1 MDIRDNMKTTKY
13 KHIHFVGIKGVAMTA
28 LALYFKDQGI
38 TVTGSDVEGVF
49 PTQHVLD
56 KARISISIGFSAVT
70 IEKQKNLDLVIYTGA
85 HGGKDNVEVV
95 TAVKRRI
102 PVMSHGQAL
111 GMVME
116 GKRQISV
123 AGSHGKTTTSS
134 MLACIFTQAFI
145 DPSYAIGCGT
155 ILGLGNPGHNGSGNV
170 FIAEAD
176 EYMTDPGHDTKPRFL
191 WQHPELLV
199 VTNIDYD
206 HPDVYANLEEVQQA
220 FLTLQKQM
228 TGRKTT
234 IVNHDDVP
242 SKVLCQKGIH
252 TVTYGYSPGSE
263 YQITHVS
270 FEEGRTFFT
279 VCVRGTTIGEFIL
292 VVPGKHNILN
302 ALAALVA
309 ACEFGL
315 SLEVIKKGLMQFQ
328 GAKRRLELLY
338 TNKDIRIYDDYAH
351 HPHEIIASLDALR
364 SWYPKNRV
372 ITIFQPHTYS
382 RTASLLSEFA
392 KSFSKSDIVCI
403 ADIYAS
409 ARETVRTDIH
419 SAKLVEEIA
428 KNHTNVQYVKNL
440 SGALSYL
447 KIYLSPGDII
457 VCMGAGDIYEWGYAI
472 SSYVKSI

>member
-1 MDIRDNMKTTKY
+1 MKAATY
-13 KHIHFVGIKGVAMTA
+13 KHIHFVGIKGVAMTS
-28 LALYFKDQGI
+28 LALYCTEQGI
-38 TVTGSDVEGVF
+38 AVTGSDVEGVF
-49 PTQHVLD
+49 PTQHILD
-56 KARISISIGFSAVT
+56 KAGIPMSQGFSAAT

-85 HGGKDNVEVV
+85 HDGKDNIEVV
-95 TAVKRRI
+95 TAVDRGI
-102 PVMSHGQAL
+102 PAMSHGQAL
-111 GMVME
+111 GMMME

-123 AGSHGKTTTSS
+123 AGSHGKTTTSA
-134 MLACIFTQAFI
+134 MLATIFTSAHI
-145 DPSYAIGCGT
+145 DASYAVGCGT
-155 ILGLGNPGHNGSGNV
+155 IQGLGNPGHFGKRNV

-176 EYMTDPGHDTKPRFL
+176 EYMTDPGHDKKPRFL

-206 HPDVYANLEEVQQA
+206 HPDAYANLEDVQQA
-220 FLTLQKQM
+220 FITLQKQM

-242 SKVLCQKGIH
+242 SQVLCHGGSH
-252 TVTYGYSPGSE
+252 TVTYGYSNGSE
-263 YQITHVS
+263 YQITHIS

-279 VCVRGTTIGEFIL
+279 VSLRGTSIGEFVLI
-292 VVPGKHNILN
+292 VPGKHNILN

-309 ACEFGL
+309 AHEFGL
-315 SLEVIKKGLMQFQ
+315 SYEVIRKGLLQFG

-351 HPHEIIASLDALR
+351 HPHEITASLDALR
-364 SWYPKNRV
+364 SWYPKNRI

-392 KSFSKSDIVCI
+392 KSFSKSDIVLVV
-403 ADIYAS
+403 DIYAS
-409 ARETVRTDIH
+409 ARETVRTDIT

-428 KNHTNVQYVKNL
+428 KNHSHVQYIKNL
-440 SGALSYL
+440 SGALSYI
-447 KIYLSPGDII
+447 KTYLSPGDII

-472 SSYVKSI
+472 ASHVESTYDK

>member
-1 MDIRDNMKTTKY
+1 MAY
-13 KHIHFVGIKGVAMTA
+13 KHIHFVGIKGVAMTS

-38 TVTGSDVEGVF
+38 AVTGSDVEGVF

-56 KARISISIGFSAVT
+56 KARICISQGFSAAT
-70 IEKQKNLDLVIYTGA
+70 IDKLKNLDLVIYTGA
-85 HGGKDNVEVV
+85 HGGKDNIEVV
-95 TAVKRRI
+95 TAVKRGI
-102 PVMSHGQAL
+102 IAMAHGQAL
-111 GMVME
+111 GMVMD

-123 AGSHGKTTTSS
+123 AGSHGKTTTSA
-134 MLACIFTQAFI
+134 MLSCIFTSANT
-145 DPSYAIGCGT
+145 DPSYAVGCGT
-155 ILGLGNPGHNGSGNV
+155 IQGLGNPGHFGKGNV

-176 EYMTDPGHDTKPRFL
+176 EYMTDPGHDKKPRFL

-206 HPDVYANLEEVQQA
+206 HPDAYTNVEEVQQA
-220 FLTLQKQM
+220 FITLQKQM

-242 SKVLCQKGIH
+242 SQVLCQSGSH
-252 TVTYGYSPGSE
+252 TVTYGYSNGSE
-263 YQITHVS
+263 YKITHIS
-270 FEEGRTFFT
+270 FEEGRTLFT
-279 VCVRGTTIGEFIL
+279 VSLRGTTIGEFVL
-292 VVPGKHNILN
+292 TVPGKHNVLN

-309 ACEFGL
+309 AHEFGV
-315 SLEVIKKGLMQFQ
+315 SYDIIKKGLLQFG

-338 TNKDIRIYDDYAH
+338 TNRDIRIYDDYAH

-364 SWYPKNRV
+364 TWYPKNRI

-382 RTASLLSEFA
+382 RTASFLSEFS
-392 KSFSKSDIVCI
+392 KSFSKSDIVLI

-409 ARETVRTDIH
+409 AREAVRTDIS

-428 KNHTNVQYVKNL
+428 KNHANVQYIKNL
-440 SGALSYL
+440 SGALSYI
-447 KIYLSPGDII
+447 KTDLSPGDII

-472 SSYVKSI
+472 ASHVESMYDK